1 MARARDLSGARVTV
15 MGLGRFGGGIGV
27 TRYLVAQ
34 GADVLVTDLESR
46 EKLADS
52 VAQITDLIESGRVT
66 LRLGEHNVSDF
77 TTCDL
82 VVANPAVPRPWENR
96 FLRSAEAAGVRITT
110 EIQLAVD
117 GIPPG
122 ARIAA
127 ITGSAGKSTTSALV
141 HHVLNELGERVHF
154 GGNIGGSLLARASDV
169 RATDVV
175 VLELSSFQLHWLR
188 EFRPGVAAVT
198 NLEPNHLDWHVTL
211 DHYRDSKRR
220 VLQGQQPGSVAVLG
234 AGVADWPTNAGVR
247 RVIMPESA
255 FIPGLLIPGA
265 HNEVNAAMAI
275 EICRAVVHT
284 AGRELN
290 ERAAIAAA
298 QTFQGLPHRLRHVGV
313 HRGIRFYDD
322 SKSTTPHATMLA
334 LDSFPAERAAR
345 RIHLIAG
352 GYDKGQDLSPIAFA
366 APDLKGLYTV
376 GTTGDW
382 IAQAAGGSASG
393 NRVIPCVTLERAMAA
408 ISERAEPG
416 DIVLLSPGCASWD
429 QFQNYEERGEQFVAL
444 VKEIFAAVGSQS

>member
-1 MARARDLSGARVTV
+1 MARARELSGARVTV

-27 TRYLVAQ
+27 TRYLVDQ

-52 VAQITDLIESGRVT
+52 VAQISDFVESGRVT

-117 GIPPG
+117 AITPG
-122 ARIAA
+122 ARIVA

-141 HHVLNELGERVHF
+141 HHILTELGERVHF
-154 GGNIGGSLLARASDV
+154 GGNIGGSLLARAADV
-169 RATDVV
+169 RDTDAV

-188 EFRPGVAAVT
+188 DFHPRVAAVT

-220 VLQGQQPGSVAVLG
+220 VLQGQQPGGVAVLG
-234 AGVADWPTNAGVR
+234 AGVADWPTNAGVK
-247 RVIMPESA
+247 RVIMSDSA
-255 FIPGLLIPGA
+255 YIPGLLIPGA

-275 EICRAVVHT
+275 EVCRAVVHT

-298 QTFQGLPHRLRHVGV
+298 QTFPGLPHRLRHVGV
-313 HRGIRFYDD
+313 IRGIRFYDD
-322 SKSTTPHATMLA
+322 SKSTTPQATMLA
-334 LDSFPAERAAR
+334 LDSFPAERAAG

-366 APDLKGLYTV
+366 APELKGLYTI
-376 GTTGDW
+376 GRTGEW
-382 IAQAAGGSASG
+382 IAQAAGGAPSG
-393 NRVIPCVTLERAMAA
+393 HRVFPCMTLERAIIA
-408 ISERAEPG
+408 IAQRAEPG

-429 QFQNYEERGEQFVAL
+429 QFQNYEERGAR
-444 VKEIFAAVGSQS
+444 FAALANETFAPVRSP